1 MKNSLKI
8 MCVVLFSI
16 LLAISLSACGGG
28 GGSGSGN
35 GGGGGNTITIKGNF
49 SGGSHAKSLW
59 LNRLFAW
66 IIPPAH
72 ALNQN
77 DVLKVMVFQGNGG
90 HSVSTVTDGS
100 FSIAVEKGSPVGLI
114 SVGANNSYLGYLT
127 LNNGVDSIPLT
138 KLGSDVT
145 AIDLQTLS
153 SIGSIVTPSHN
164 PLGSELLLTSAEQTA
179 IAQGDNFFASLIKN
193 PDADGNGTIDFLDNK
208 FFRPYITYFITG
220 GNFGVNHTP
229 TVTIPAPIDGYR
241 FGLHAKDTNR
251 PGAVSFTGPLGSGLS
266 NAPSDP
272 LTIVNDDNT
281 AYGSPFVTS
290 PAIPPAGQY
299 LVSYK
304 TGTLTFNISDQSSA
318 PSNIVLAVPTVTLNS
333 NGTINKVTWV
343 YKPGSGGAATLD
355 PQAVISSVMLQIQG
369 NGTPCASYQQAGFIY
384 LTSNLPATTVEH
396 VLIPACQNLSWSNV
410 TRIYMAY
417 NDVYGNHNVVT
428 WNKP

>member
-153 SIGSIVTPSHN
+153 SLGSIVTPSHN

-220 GNFGVNHTP
+220 GTFGVNLTP
-229 TVTIPAPIDGYR
+229 TVTTPAPIDGYR
-241 FGLHAKDTNR
+241 FGLHAMDTNR
-251 PGAVSFTGPLGSGLS
+251 PGAVYFTGPAGSGLS
-266 NAPSDP
+266 NAPSAQPP
-272 LTIVNDDNT
+272 LVNTDST
-281 AYGSPFVTS
+281 AYGSPYVTA

-299 LVSYK
+299 MVSYK
-304 TGTLTFNISDQSSA
+304 TSTLTFNISDQSSA
-318 PSNIVLAVPTVTLNS
+318 PSNIVLAVPTVTLNG
-333 NGTINKVTWV
+333 NGTINKVAWV

-355 PQAVISSVMLQIQG
+355 PQAVISSVMLQIEG
-369 NGTPCASYQQAGFIY
+369 SGTPCASYPQAGRIY
-384 LTSNLPATTVEH
+384 NAENLPATTVEH
-396 VLIPACQNLSWSNV
+396 ILIPACQNLSWSNV

-428 WNKP
+428 WNK

>member
-1 MKNSLKI
+1 
-8 MCVVLFSI
+8 
-16 LLAISLSACGGG
+16 
-28 GGSGSGN
+28 
-35 GGGGGNTITIKGNF
+35 
-49 SGGSHAKSLW
+49 
-59 LNRLFAW
+59 
-66 IIPPAH
+66 
-72 ALNQN
+72 
-77 DVLKVMVFQGNGG
+77 
-90 HSVSTVTDGS
+90 
-100 FSIAVEKGSPVGLI
+100 
-114 SVGANNSYLGYLT
+114 VGASNNYLGYLT

-138 KLGSDVT
+138 KLGPNVT
-145 AIDLQTLS
+145 TIDLQTLS

-193 PDADGNGTIDFLDNK
+193 PDADGNGTIDFLEGK

-220 GNFGVNHTP
+220 GNFGGNLTP
-229 TVTIPAPIDGYR
+229 VVTTPAIDGYR
-241 FGLHAKDTNR
+241 FGLNAKDTNR

-272 LTIVNDDNT
+272 LTIMNDDNT

-304 TGTLTFNISDQSSA
+304 TGTLTFNITDQSSA
-318 PSNIVLAVPTVTLNS
+318 SNIILAVPAVTLNG
-333 NGTINKVTWV
+333 NGTMNKVTWV

-369 NGTPCASYQQAGFIY
+369 NGTPCASYPQGPTRIY
-384 LTSNLPATTVEH
+384 NAENLPATTVEH
-396 VLIPACQNLSWSNV
+396 VLACQNLLWSNV
-410 TRIYMAY
+410 TQIFMAY